1 MSINIIMT
9 LSYFITETDNNE
21 QISEDKLL
29 EIYNSNSSV
38 TIPSDI
44 ASPTEDNREVIYLD
58 YHTNN
63 TIKSLTKIIDYY
75 GLTKKRMTKDE
86 IVLSIV
92 LFEMEEQNREI
103 VQKRKRLW
111 RNIEE
116 LKEDSYFSKF
126 ILFEP

>member
-1 MSINIIMT
+1 MT
-9 LSYFITETDNNE
+9 LSYSITETNNNE
-21 QISEDKLL
+21 QITEDKLL
-29 EIYNSNSSV
+29 EIYNSTSV
-38 TIPSDI
+38 TDVSVV
-44 ASPTEDNREVIYLD
+44 TEETSSSEYNSEIIFID

-92 LFEMEEQNREI
+92 LFEMEEQNKEI
-103 VQKRKRLW
+103 VEKRKRLW
-111 RNIEE
+111 KNIEE
-116 LKEDSYFSKF
+116 LKQDSYFSKF

>member
-1 MSINIIMT
+1 MT
-9 LSYFITETDNNE
+9 LSYSITETDNNE
-21 QISEDKLL
+21 QITEDKLL
-29 EIYNSNSSV
+29 EIYNSTSVSDVTDITDGTSSSEYNSEI
-38 TIPSDI
+38 TYI
-44 ASPTEDNREVIYLD
+44 D

-92 LFEMEEQNREI
+92 LFEMEEQNKEI
-103 VQKRKRLW
+103 VEKRKRLW
-111 RNIEE
+111 KNIEE
-116 LKEDSYFSKF
+116 LKQDSYFSKF